1 MALPDNLYKDIPEKS
16 RQEIIDIL
24 RSGENIRIERIVSYG
39 QASPEGFWYEQ
50 DENEWVIVLEGSAE
64 LEYPS
69 GGIITMNA
77 GDYVYIPKGEK
88 HRVRSTSP
96 DEKTIWLAFFF

>member
-1 MALPDNLYKDIPEKS
+1 MALPENLYKDIPEKS
-16 RQEIIDIL
+16 HKEIIDIL
-24 RSGENIRIERIVSYG
+24 RSGDNIRIERIVSYG

-50 DENEWVIVLEGSAE
+50 DENEWVMLIDGSAE

-69 GGIITMNA
+69 GDIITMKT
-77 GDYVYIPKGEK
+77 GDYVYIPAGEK
-88 HRVRSTSP
+88 HRVRSTSR